1 MGIYPH
7 SPGMQ
12 EAEVQPLNP
21 NTKDSVLS
29 GFREFGLHL
38 SASEFRV
45 QAPQWKS
52 AFNAHGTFGRKDS
65 PSMLLV
71 DQVRQLSKLQDEVGA
86 IHSTR
91 CFGLTSMHLNQKS
104 WTQNAPSFLP
114 MLHPVT
120 PNPKATNCGEGN
132 ESCQQYGL
140 FVETCPGTVGAY
152 HERSSV

>member
-21 NTKDSVLS
+21 ITKDSVSS

-91 CFGLTSMHLNQKS
+91 CFGLISMHLNQKS
-104 WTQNAPSFLP
+104 WTQNARSFFTDAPSC
-114 MLHPVT
+114 
-120 PNPKATNCGEGN
+120 NPEPQSN
-132 ESCQQYGL
+132 
-140 FVETCPGTVGAY
+140 
-152 HERSSV
+152 